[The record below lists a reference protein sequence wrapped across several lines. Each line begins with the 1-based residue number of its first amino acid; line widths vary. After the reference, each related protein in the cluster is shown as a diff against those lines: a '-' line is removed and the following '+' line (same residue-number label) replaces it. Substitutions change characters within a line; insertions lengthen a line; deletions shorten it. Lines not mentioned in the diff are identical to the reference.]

1 MTPDTGGPR
10 RLIVGLSGASGA
22 IYGIR
27 LLQILRDRPELETH
41 LVCSKAAERTIA
53 EETNWAVK
61 DVKAM
66 ASVVHPITDIGA
78 SIASGS
84 FRTEGMIII
93 PCSIHTAG
101 AVATCISDTLLTR
114 AADVCLKEGRR
125 LVLVVRE
132 APLHR
137 GHLRALTAAAECG
150 ATIVPP
156 VPAFYSRPATLDDV
170 INHTCGRVLDLF
182 GIPHALV
189 RRWGESEPP
198 PAGDLEPA

>member
-1 MTPDTGGPR
+1 VSRRPPGPR

-27 LLQILRDRPELETH
+27 FLQILRDRPDLEVH
-41 LVCSKAAERTIA
+41 LVCSKAAERTIV
-53 EETNWAVK
+53 EETDWAVK
-61 DVKAM
+61 DVKAL
-66 ASVVHPITDIGA
+66 ATVVHPITDIGA

-84 FRTEGMIII
+84 FRTEGMAII

-101 AVATCISDTLLTR
+101 AVAHCISDTLLTR

-132 APLHR
+132 APLHL
-137 GHLRALTAAAECG
+137 GHLRVLTTAAESG
-150 ATIVPP
+150 AIIVPP

-170 INHTCGRVLDLF
+170 IDHTCGRVLDLF
-182 GIPHALV
+182 GIPHDLV
-189 RRWGESEPP
+189 RRWGE
-198 PAGDLEPA
+198 GDTIGNA

>member
-1 MTPDTGGPR
+1 MSAGAPAPR
-10 RLIVGLSGASGA
+10 RLIIGISGASGVV
-22 IYGIR
+22 YGIR
-27 LLQILRDRPELETH
+27 LLQILRAQPDIESH

-53 EETNWAVK
+53 EETDWAVK

-66 ASVVHPITDIGA
+66 ASVVHPVTDIGA

-84 FRTEGMIII
+84 FRTEGMVII

-101 AVATCISDTLLTR
+101 AIAYCISDTLLTR

-132 APLHR
+132 TPLHV
-137 GHLRALTAAAECG
+137 GHLKTLVVAAESG
-150 ATIVPP
+150 AIIAPP

-182 GIPHALV
+182 GISHDLV
-189 RRWGESEPP
+189 RRWGESAPRP
-198 PAGDLEPA
+198 GGLAPS

>member
-1 MTPDTGGPR
+1 VSGGAPGPR
-10 RLIVGLSGASGA
+10 RLIVGLSGASGV
-22 IYGIR
+22 IFGIR
-27 LLQILRDRPELETH
+27 LLQILRNRPDLESH

-53 EETNWAVK
+53 EETDWAVK

-66 ASVVHPITDIGA
+66 ASVVHPVTDIGA

-84 FRTEGMIII
+84 FRTEGMVII

-101 AVATCISDTLLTR
+101 AVAACISDTLLTR

-137 GHLRALTAAAECG
+137 GHLRALTTAAESG
-150 ATIVPP
+150 AIIVPP
-156 VPAFYSRPATLDDV
+156 VPAFYSRPASLEDI

-182 GIPHALV
+182 GIPHVLV
-189 RRWGESEPP
+189 RRWGEPGKVE
-198 PAGDLEPA
+198 EE

>member
-1 MTPDTGGPR
+1 VTTFAGGPR
-10 RLIVGLSGASGA
+10 RLIVGLAGASGA

-27 LLQILRDRPELETH
+27 LLQILRERPELETH

-61 DVKAM
+61 EVKAM
-66 ASVVHPITDIGA
+66 ASVVHPIADIGA

-101 AVATCISDTLLTR
+101 AVAACISDTLLTR

-137 GHLRALTAAAECG
+137 GHLRMLAAAAESG
-150 ATIVPP
+150 AIIVPP

-170 INHTCGRVLDLF
+170 IDHTCGRVLDLF

-189 RRWGESEPP
+189 RRWGDSEP
-198 PAGDLEPA
+198 PAGDLEPS